1 MHVGAEDGSEL
12 PLPNGITVQSI
23 YLFYQ
28 STTGRCQPD
37 IVGRIGI
44 ASTAMHSM
52 KKSLATDPASTAD
65 KTSLVP
71 DLYTIHF
78 VVRFGD
84 MDTSAGRSTEA
95 PGLPHAFPAYDPRGT
110 LA

>member
-1 MHVGAEDGSEL
+1 M
-12 PLPNGITVQSI
+12 N
-23 YLFYQ
+23 YF
-28 STTGRCQPD
+28 
-37 IVGRIGI
+37 
-44 ASTAMHSM
+44 
-52 KKSLATDPASTAD
+52 LATGPYKRSFA
-65 KTSLVP
+65 LP

-95 PGLPHAFPAYDPRGT
+95 RGLPHAFPAYDPWDT